1 MVRHA
6 LISVSLAAL
15 ALGMAGCKIIK
26 TEELAARAAAAAKP
40 SAAANATGLWATKV
54 VPYVEEKA
62 APFPEVAA
70 AAKADLAGAG
80 AKYGYREAGEGAP
93 WNFVTRLAGTV
104 TAANTESR
112 AATAE
117 VDLDGDGKPD
127 VTVQLG
133 PVIKGTSIRDAL
145 PFVSFTQV
153 KNQIEFA
160 DVAKSF
166 NTAAYDT
173 ALKDLPRD
181 RLVGQKIVAAGVFTL
196 KSASDKLLFTP
207 VTLRLESP
215 QS

>member
-1 MVRHA
+1 MTRVA
-6 LISVSLAAL
+6 LIPCLFAAL
-15 ALGMAGCKIIK
+15 LAGVAGCKIIK
-26 TEELAARAAAAAKP
+26 TQELAARAEADAKP
-40 SAAANATGLWATKV
+40 TAAANAAGLWDGKV

-62 APFPEVAA
+62 APFADVAA
-70 AAKADLAGAG
+70 AAKANLNEAG

-93 WNFVTRLAGTV
+93 WNFVTRLSGTV
-104 TAANTESR
+104 TAANTQSR
-112 AATAE
+112 AATAD
-117 VDLDGDGKPD
+117 VDIDGDGKPD

-166 NTAAYDT
+166 NTATYEKV
-173 ALKDLPRD
+173 LKNLPRD
-181 RLVGQKIVAAGVFTL
+181 ALVGRRIEAAGVFTL
-196 KSASDKLLFTP
+196 RSASEKLLFTP
-207 VTLRLESP
+207 VTLRVEAP

>member
-1 MVRHA
+1 MMR
-6 LISVSLAAL
+6 AAL
-15 ALGMAGCKIIK
+15 VPCLLAGLAIGASGCKIVK

-40 SAAANATGLWATKV
+40 TAAANAAGLWASKV
-54 VPYVEEKA
+54 VPYVEGKA

-70 AAKADLAGAG
+70 AAKADLKAAG

-93 WNFVTRLAGTV
+93 WNFVARLTGTV
-104 TAANTESR
+104 TAANLASR

-117 VDLDGDGKPD
+117 VDVDGDGAPD
-127 VTVQLG
+127 VTLQLG

-153 KNQIEFA
+153 RNQIEFA

-173 ALKDLPRD
+173 ALKTLPRD
-181 RLVGQKIVAAGVFTL
+181 RLVGAKVEGTGVFSL
-196 KSASDKLLFTP
+196 RSPSDKALFTP
-207 VTLRLESP
+207 VTLRVEAP